1 MALGKEGDVVWDHL
15 TVWILALVALAVIL
29 FLYFALTDKASGA
42 VQFLKNL
49 LRFGK

>member
-1 MALGKEGDVVWDHL
+1 MWDHVI
-15 TVWILALVALAVIL
+15 VWILALIVLAVII

-42 VQFLKNL
+42 AQFLKNL

>member
-1 MALGKEGDVVWDHL
+1 MVLGKKGDVVWDHV
-15 TVWILALVALAVIL
+15 TVWILALIVLAVIIL
-29 FLYFALTDKASGA
+29 LYFALTDKASGA